1 MSGLVV
7 LLLHY
12 HLCWTLIYAKKV
24 VVLIENNLT
33 QKIAAKCCNIIKFTK
48 VHINRTLKCIQ
59 YSLSVIPKK
68 TVAVV
73 GPFGNVAGQGLPI
86 EFNTIPPTQS
96 LVAAVVMKFGA
107 SSNNLGKFERFRK
120 VEKV

>member
-1 MSGLVV
+1 M
-7 LLLHY
+7 
-12 HLCWTLIYAKKV
+12 
-24 VVLIENNLT
+24 
-33 QKIAAKCCNIIKFTK
+33 
-48 VHINRTLKCIQ
+48 
-59 YSLSVIPKK
+59 
-68 TVAVV
+68 AVV